1 MLVRSQIAVWKFYKQ
16 HDRPKMA
23 CQVVINKFVLDDF
36 LSVMRCMKPTDALSA
51 ATPSVDGI
59 AVLKEG
65 MS

>member
-1 MLVRSQIAVWKFYKQ
+1 MVRRQISVWKFSKQ

-51 ATPSVDGI
+51 ATPSVDGT
-59 AVLKEG
+59 AVLKGG

>member
-1 MLVRSQIAVWKFYKQ
+1 MLVRSQISVWKFSKQ

-23 CQVVINKFVLDDF
+23 CQVVINKFVFDDF
-36 LSVMRCMKPTDALSA
+36 LSVMRCMKLTYELTA
-51 ATPSVDGI
+51 AIPSVDGT

>member
-1 MLVRSQIAVWKFYKQ
+1 MVRSQISVWKFSKQ

-23 CQVVINKFVLDDF
+23 CQVVINKFGLDDF

-51 ATPSVDGI
+51 ATPSVDGT

>member
-1 MLVRSQIAVWKFYKQ
+1 
-16 HDRPKMA
+16 MA

-59 AVLKEG
+59 AALKEG